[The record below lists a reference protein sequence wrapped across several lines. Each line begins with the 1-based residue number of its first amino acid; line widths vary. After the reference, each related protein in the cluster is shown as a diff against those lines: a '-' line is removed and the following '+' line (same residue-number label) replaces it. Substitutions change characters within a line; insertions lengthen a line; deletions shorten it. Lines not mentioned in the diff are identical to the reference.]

1 MEPLADLRQHLQ
13 RGRCLGAHVP
23 SVRWAYLL
31 TILSTFYSACNAPAG
46 KTTLPGSAVGRRVG
60 HNASPVPRAKRLL
73 GPQRRSTSDRAR
85 CDGVG
90 LRGPKGFRDR
100 RGPALRGRGY
110 CSRAGLGVDRQ
121 SFARPAYRPSNP
133 PAFLAAA
140 AAWFIVIRHVG
151 KLAARPADALLRR
164 MDGAASWP
172 WIAPQRNA
180 ERVGTAAATKPDNG
194 CEAANLLESNVL
206 PC

>member
-1 MEPLADLRQHLQ
+1 MIDGMAATKA
-13 RGRCLGAHVP
+13 GA
-23 SVRWAYLL
+23 
-31 TILSTFYSACNAPAG
+31 T
-46 KTTLPGSAVGRRVG
+46 
-60 HNASPVPRAKRLL
+60 AKKMAAKV
-73 GPQRRSTSDRAR
+73 S
-85 CDGVG
+85 DGVG

-151 KLAARPADALLRR
+151 KLAARPADALLAP
-164 MDGAASWP
+164 DGWCGVLALDRATE
-172 WIAPQRNA
+172 
-180 ERVGTAAATKPDNG
+180 ER
-194 CEAANLLESNVL
+194 
-206 PC
+206 